1 MVHNEER
8 KRVFLFSRLFH
19 IRIKSVKLYKL
30 VKLSNSVKVTSVI
43 SEMVI
48 KVRQQSLPEPRKPT
62 HLPMPLHLNC
72 PELLAVVV
80 GDGNA
85 KFVLFSFVSFSRE

>member
-48 KVRQQSLPEPRKPT
+48 
-62 HLPMPLHLNC
+62 
-72 PELLAVVV
+72 
-80 GDGNA
+80 
-85 KFVLFSFVSFSRE
+85 